1 MVQQCPNCGVL
12 VGKLHMRCVWCGLY
26 FCEDCIKPGKHY
38 CPDYKQGS
46 NGAEHSTKKHTAVYS
61 TEFYEKFAS
70 SEYLEEE
77 KVPELSEREREE
89 KNRTHIIKQNILYQQ
104 RLKSI
109 ILEHE
114 KEEIEQKEEEARYRH
129 RKIEYKKEETK
140 VSSLS
145 QSLCPNCENII
156 EKVDIRCV
164 WCGLHFC
171 EACTPP
177 ESHNCSI
184 YKEELDYYLKSFKPA
199 EEIGE
204 LVKTHEQESG
214 ISTSINKIIPA
225 INEQFKSHIE
235 HPDKNLEG
243 EVPKVEAKEIK
254 TEKAETKVPFWS
266 KLFSKFGFGNKI

>member
-1 MVQQCPNCGVL
+1 VVQQCPNCGEL
-12 VGKLHMRCVWCGLY
+12 VGKLHLRCEWCGLY
-26 FCEDCIKPGKHY
+26 FCEDCIKPSKHY
-38 CPDYKQGS
+38 CSGYKQGL
-46 NGAEHSTKKHTAVYS
+46 NDVENSTKKHTTVYS

-70 SEYLEEE
+70 SDHLEEV
-77 KVPELSEREREE
+77 KVQELSEREREE

-114 KEEIEQKEEEARYRH
+114 KEETDPKGEKARYRQG
-129 RKIEYKKEETK
+129 KIEYKNEKTK
-140 VSSLS
+140 KSTFS
-145 QSLCPNCENII
+145 QSLCLNCGKII
-156 EKVDIRCV
+156 EKVDVRCV

-184 YKEELDYYLKSFKPA
+184 YTEELEYYLKYLKPV

-214 ISTSINKIIPA
+214 VDTSNDRTISVIH
-225 INEQFKSHIE
+225 EQFKPLVELSN
-235 HPDKNLEG
+235 KNLEN
-243 EVPKVEAKEIK
+243 ESPKVEAKEIK
-254 TEKAETKVPFWS
+254 
-266 KLFSKFGFGNKI
+266 